1 MPFSV
6 RYFSSD
12 QWKYTISGREA
23 QLGSK
28 LPAAPSKDV
37 SVFLFAFIAK
47 LNFIP
52 FNGLEPY
59 GVIYLFRC
67 GLSWG
72 LHLTDLF
79 GFHGYFCRFYCDIKI
94 LLFIISKYDISKTM
108 KRPYTPKQVCFP
120 RKYYVAGSRY
130 FNQTIEKGSRLG
142 LMDRNTSGKVKRNAR
157 FGYLLF

>member
-1 MPFSV
+1 MKIYDF
-6 RYFSSD
+6 R
-12 QWKYTISGREA
+12 T
-23 QLGSK
+23 GS
-28 LPAAPSKDV
+28 PTWQQIARAPSKDV

-52 FNGLEPY
+52 FNGFGPY

-94 LLFIISKYDISKTM
+94 LLFIISKNNVSYDISKTM
-108 KRPYTPKQVCFP
+108 KRPYTPYTPKQVCFP

-130 FNQTIEKGSRLG
+130 YNQTIEKGSRLG